1 MRIALLAL
9 FLSATAALA
18 QESPKETAKP
28 VYRVTRLAD
37 AIRVDG
43 RLDESTYSAPPTFE
57 LAYETRP
64 AENKQAPVRTEVW
77 ITYDS
82 SNLYAAFRAHD
93 PDPKLIRARYSDR
106 DNAFN
111 DDFVGIVLDT
121 FHDQRRAFEFFANP
135 LGVQM
140 DLTQNE
146 MTGNEDSSWDAIWDS
161 AGRITAS
168 GYEVEMRIPFSSLRF
183 PSGGGEMTWGI
194 DAVRTYP
201 RGQQYR
207 LGLNPLAR
215 GNNCYLCQSASLAGI
230 AGVSPARS
238 IELNPTVTASQSGF
252 RNDFPHGSIETE
264 DPNIE
269 AGITGQWG
277 ITPNFTFTGT
287 VNPDFSQVE
296 ADAAQLDV
304 NTRFALFFPEK
315 RPFFVEGSDFFSTRM
330 QLVFTR
336 TIGDPSAG
344 LKLTGKSGPST
355 YALLVARDEITN
367 VLIPGDQSSTLGT
380 IPGGSTTAIARY
392 SREFG
397 KRTTLGGLVTS
408 RRGDGYRNLV
418 AAADGFQRLSEKD
431 SLRWQAA
438 HSDDGHAISAGYSH
452 RDQNWSWDAR
462 YGELSPEF
470 RADSGFVNQ
479 VGVRSASAF
488 AERRL
493 RGGADKWFRN
503 LYFSGGVDGTREFE
517 GAWNEWGADLG
528 VTYQGPRQSEISIGL
543 APNQEFFA
551 GTTYHDFRYST
562 FASFQPAPDVALAL
576 SVRWGETIDFTNQR
590 QADFITISPSTELTI
605 GRRLRGE
612 IAYDYQVLETKQGNR
627 IYEVHLPQA
636 RLLYHFS
643 GRAFVRTIVQYQAVT
658 REPSQYIVPVSRN
671 ARELLTQVLF
681 SYRLNAQS
689 VFLAGYSDNYEGA
702 NDLTRTNRAVFAKL
716 SYAFLF

>member
-1 MRIALLAL
+1 MLAAIL
-9 FLSATAALA
+9 AATLVAAPVEVRKATTPIHVDA
-18 QESPKETAKP
+18 Q
-28 VYRVTRLAD
+28 
-37 AIRVDG
+37 
-43 RLDESTYSAPPTFE
+43 LDEAAWSEATPIAIAWEWSPADNAP
-57 LAYETRP
+57 
-64 AENKQAPVRTEVW
+64 APVETTVLVTFDDR
-77 ITYDS
+77 
-82 SNLYAAFRAHD
+82 NFYAAFHARD
-93 PDPKLIRARYSDR
+93 PQPKNIRARYQER
-106 DNAFN
+106 DVDGGDDSVGLWIDTFN
-111 DDFVGIVLDT
+111 DD
-121 FHDQRRAFEFFANP
+121 RRAYKFRVNP
-135 LGVQM
+135 LGVQRDSIFSDVQNSE
-140 DLTQNE
+140 DL
-146 MTGNEDSSWDAIWDS
+146 SWDAIWES
-161 AGRITAS
+161 AARITDD
-168 GYEVEMRIPFSSLRF
+168 GYIVEIAIPLQQLRI
-183 PSGGGEMTWGI
+183 
-194 DAVRTYP
+194 
-201 RGQQYR
+201 
-207 LGLNPLAR
+207 
-215 GNNCYLCQSASLAGI
+215 
-230 AGVSPARS
+230 PARS
-238 IELNPTVTASQSGF
+238 GPQTWGLLALRNWPRDVTHQLRSAAPDPNRNCFVCLFPDVHGFTVASG
-252 RNDFPHGSIETE
+252 GK
-264 DPNIE
+264 NIE
-269 AGITGQWG
+269 ATPAITATDDTIDLGASARWAV
-277 ITPNFTFTGT
+277 TPGT
-287 VNPDFSQVE
+287 SLQATINPDFSQVE

>member
-1 MRIALLAL
+1 MLSVILAATL
-9 FLSATAALA
+9 VAAPVEVRKATAPIHVDA
-18 QESPKETAKP
+18 Q
-28 VYRVTRLAD
+28 
-37 AIRVDG
+37 
-43 RLDESTYSAPPTFE
+43 LDEAAWSEATPISIAWEWSPADNAP
-57 LAYETRP
+57 
-64 AENKQAPVRTEVW
+64 APVETTVLVTFDDR
-77 ITYDS
+77 
-82 SNLYAAFRAHD
+82 NFYAAFHARD
-93 PDPKLIRARYSDR
+93 PQPKNIRARYQER
-106 DNAFN
+106 DVDGGDDSVGLWIDTFN
-111 DDFVGIVLDT
+111 DD
-121 FHDQRRAFEFFANP
+121 RRAYKFRVNP
-135 LGVQM
+135 LGVQRDSIFSDVQNSE
-140 DLTQNE
+140 DL
-146 MTGNEDSSWDAIWDS
+146 SWDAIWDS
-161 AGRITAS
+161 AARITDD
-168 GYEVEMRIPFSSLRF
+168 GYIVEIAIPLQQLRI
-183 PSGGGEMTWGI
+183 
-194 DAVRTYP
+194 
-201 RGQQYR
+201 
-207 LGLNPLAR
+207 
-215 GNNCYLCQSASLAGI
+215 
-230 AGVSPARS
+230 PARS
-238 IELNPTVTASQSGF
+238 GPQTWGLLALRNWPRDVTHQLRSAAPDPNRNCFVCLFPDVHGFTVASG
-252 RNDFPHGSIETE
+252 GK
-264 DPNIE
+264 NIE
-269 AGITGQWG
+269 ATPAITATDDTIDLSASARWA
-277 ITPNFTFTGT
+277 ITPGT
-287 VNPDFSQVE
+287 SLQATINPDFSQVE

-315 RPFFVEGSDFFSTRM
+315 RPFFVEGADFFSTRM

-479 VGVRSASAF
+479 VGVRSASAS
-488 AERRL
+488 AERRI

-503 LYFSGGVDGTREFE
+503 LYYSAGVDGTREFE
-517 GAWNEWGADLG
+517 GAWNEWGGDLG

-590 QADFITISPSTELTI
+590 QADFITISPSTELNI

-681 SYRLNAQS
+681 SYRLDAQS